1 MNHATRVT
9 VATLGVIFGLSGM
22 THGFFETLQVNTP
35 TDGLFIAAIGE
46 AHRFW
51 AHGSEYAFTL
61 IPSFLVTGLLA
72 MAVGLAV
79 IIWSVGFVHRKH
91 GSLIL
96 LLLFIL
102 LFLVGGGVAQVLFF
116 ILICA
121 AATRINS
128 SLTWWRRVLPEG
140 VRRVLARLWPWSL
153 TVGSLL
159 MLITLAIAIFGFVP
173 GVNDPD
179 QVLAIMLSSLGAGLG
194 VILLTFVAG
203 FSHDIETDQER
214 SLDEMSSHS

>member
-9 VATLGVIFGLSGM
+9 VAALGVIFGISGM
-22 THGFFETLQVNTP
+22 THGFFETLQGNTP

-51 AHGSEYAFTL
+51 VHGSEYAFTL
-61 IPSFLVTGLLA
+61 IPNFLVTGILA

-91 GSLIL
+91 GPLVL

-159 MLITLAIAIFGFVP
+159 MLGALAIAVFGFVP
-173 GVNDPD
+173 GLNAPD
-179 QVLAIMLSSLGAGLG
+179 QVLAVMVVCL
-194 VILLTFVAG
+194 VAG
-203 FSHDIETDQER
+203 FSLMLFNFVAAFAHDIERQANKEQ
-214 SLDEMSSHS
+214 S